1 MPVDPEELG
10 ARFHRAYRDAEPLD
24 PASLPSDLTVEQGYE
39 IQDAFLERRLGDGGV
54 PVGYKVGFTSEATR
68 SELAVD
74 APTYGRVLADTVRED
89 RRFDADALVDP
100 RVEPEIALLLGS
112 ELSPPVSRHDV
123 VAATRLVAPAVEVV
137 DSRVRDW
144 TLTAP
149 TAVADN
155 SLAARL
161 LLGDR
166 PTTGDV
172 DLARE
177 GVELLVD
184 GERRATGTGAAVLGH
199 PADAVA
205 WLADALSA
213 RGDALR
219 AGDVVTTGSITEP
232 VPVASGETVVAR
244 FSSLGTVVAHAE

>member
-1 MPVDPEELG
+1 MPVDTDELG
-10 ARFHRAYRDAEPLD
+10 GRFYRAYRDAEPLD
-24 PASLPSDLTVEQGYE
+24 PASLPPDLTVAEGYAT
-39 IQDAFLERRLGDGGV
+39 QRAFLERRLPGEGD

-68 SELAVD
+68 SDLSVD
-74 APTYGRVLADTVRED
+74 APTYGRVPADTVRED
-89 RRFDADALVDP
+89 RRFDTDDLVEP
-100 RVEPEIALLLGS
+100 RVEPEIAVLLGAD
-112 ELSPPVSRHDV
+112 LSPPVSRADV
-123 VAATRLVAPAVEVV
+123 VAATRLVVPAVEVV
-137 DSRVRDW
+137 DSRIRDW
-144 TLTAP
+144 ELTAP

-161 LLGDR
+161 LPGDR

-172 DLARE
+172 DLVRE

-199 PADAVA
+199 PAEAVA
-205 WLADALSA
+205 WLARALSA

-232 VPVASGETVVAR
+232 VPVAAGETVVAR
-244 FSSLGTVVAHAE
+244 FSSLGSVVAHAE

>member
-1 MPVDPEELG
+1 
-10 ARFHRAYRDAEPLD
+10 
-24 PASLPSDLTVEQGYE
+24 
-39 IQDAFLERRLGDGGV
+39 
-54 PVGYKVGFTSEATR
+54 
-68 SELAVD
+68 
-74 APTYGRVLADTVRED
+74 
-89 RRFDADALVDP
+89 
-100 RVEPEIALLLGS
+100 
-112 ELSPPVSRHDV
+112 
-123 VAATRLVAPAVEVV
+123 
-137 DSRVRDW
+137 VRDW